1 MKWLAFPNFV
11 RTFMYNKKI
20 KNMATLIK
28 KAAVKVQ
35 DIRKFEIGEVVKW
48 SKLFHDGRSYET
60 WNYSGEIIRINPK
73 TVTVKDSSGN
83 IWRVEYKEII
93 A

>member
-1 MKWLAFPNFV
+1 
-11 RTFMYNKKI
+11 
-20 KNMATLIK
+20 MATLIK
-28 KAAVKVQ
+28 KAVAPKVQ

-60 WNYSGEIIRINPK
+60 WYYLGEIIRINPK

>member
-1 MKWLAFPNFV
+1 
-11 RTFMYNKKI
+11 
-20 KNMATLIK
+20 MATLIK

-60 WNYSGEIIRINPK
+60 WYYLGEIIRINPK